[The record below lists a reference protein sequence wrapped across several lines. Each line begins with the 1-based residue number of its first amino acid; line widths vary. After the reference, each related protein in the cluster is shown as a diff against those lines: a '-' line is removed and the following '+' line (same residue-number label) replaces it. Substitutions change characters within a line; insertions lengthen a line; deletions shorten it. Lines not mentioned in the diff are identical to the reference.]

1 MIKIVQ
7 FQYRSTSSGDFGR
20 RLHDEFIKVG
30 ISSSIVSLYSEV
42 PDSIT
47 QVKLGKKQA
56 LVSALSYKL
65 NEHLARKTNKDFG
78 LFSYSSFGSNV
89 SQLEQVKQADAIYL
103 HWVHHGFLSLVN
115 IEQLAKLGKPIIVIL
130 HDMCYLTGGCHYSF
144 DCEKYKIKCHNCQ
157 CFPDSKERDLS
168 TRGFEKKL
176 KLYSKYDNL
185 FFVSPSKWLYDCAQ
199 QSALTRNKPLFHIP
213 NVLDRTVF
221 KPFSK
226 KLAREILN
234 IDPEE
239 QVILFGAAHVQS
251 PYKGWEYLKAALK
264 LFHQRGQTG
273 KTSVLIFGTGD
284 DPKISEAI
292 PFPTRFMG
300 QLKDEYT
307 LAVLY
312 NAADVFI
319 APSLADNLPYTI
331 FESLACGTPVVAFNT
346 GGIPD
351 LIQHEINGYLAT
363 YKDVEDLSRGIH
375 FCLTHELQVRP
386 PIEMDNWLSI
396 DKHLEL
402 LEAIKPLA

>member
-1 MIKIVQ
+1 MKKIVQ
-7 FQYRSTSSGDFGR
+7 FQYRSSSSGDFGR

-42 PDSIT
+42 PDSMT

-78 LFSYSSFGSNV
+78 LFSCSSFGSNV
-89 SQLEQVKQADAIYL
+89 TQLEQVKQADAIYL
-103 HWVHHGFLSLVN
+103 HWVHHGFLSLIN

-168 TRGFEKKL
+168 TIGFEKKL
-176 KLYSKYDNL
+176 KMYAKYDNL
-185 FFVSPSKWLYDCAQ
+185 FFVSPSKWLYDCAS
-199 QSALTRNKPLFHIP
+199 QSALTRDKPLFHIP
-213 NVLDRTVF
+213 NVLDRNVF
-221 KPFSK
+221 KPFDK
-226 KLAREILN
+226 KLARKILN

-239 QVILFGAAHVQS
+239 QVILFGAAFVQS
-251 PYKGWEYLKAALK
+251 PYKGWEYLQAALN
-264 LFHQRGQTG
+264 LFHQRGQLK
-273 KTSVLIFGTGD
+273 KTSVLIFGSGD

-331 FESLACGTPVVAFNT
+331 FESLACGTPVVAFNI

-351 LIQHEINGYLAT
+351 LIQHEINGYLAA
-363 YKDVEDLSRGIH
+363 YKDAEDLSRGIH
-375 FCLTHELQVRP
+375 FCLNNELQVRP

-396 DKHLEL
+396 NKHLEL
-402 LEAIKPLA
+402 LDAVKPSL

>member
-1 MIKIVQ
+1 MTKIVQ
-7 FQYRSTSSGDFGR
+7 LQYRSSSAGDFGR

-30 ISSSIVSLYSEV
+30 INSSIVSLYSEV
-42 PDSIT
+42 PNSRT
-47 QVKLGKKQA
+47 QVKLGKKQEW
-56 LVSALSYKL
+56 VSTLSYKV
-65 NEHLARKTNKDFG
+65 NEHLARKANKDFG
-78 LFSYSSFGSNV
+78 LFSYSTFGSNV
-89 SQLEQVKQADAIYL
+89 THLEQVKQADAIYL

-115 IEQLAKLGKPIIVIL
+115 IEQLAKLGKPIVVIL

-144 DCEKYKIKCHNCQ
+144 DCDKYKTKCHNCQ

-168 TRGFEKKL
+168 TIGFEQKL
-176 KLYSKYDNL
+176 KLYAKYNNL

-199 QSALTRNKPLFHIP
+199 QSALTHNKPLFHIP
-213 NVLDRTVF
+213 NVLDRSIF
-221 KPFSK
+221 KPFDK

-234 IDPEE
+234 IDPDE
-239 QVILFGAAHVQS
+239 QIILFGAAHVQS
-251 PYKGWEYLKAALK
+251 PYKGWDYLQTALK
-264 LFHQRGQTG
+264 LFHQRVHPE

-292 PFPTRFMG
+292 PFPIRFMG

-363 YKDVEDLSRGIH
+363 YKDAEDLSRGIH
-375 FCLTHELQVRP
+375 FCLTHELHVRP

-396 DKHLEL
+396 NKHLEL
-402 LEAIKPLA
+402 LEVLKPAI

>member
-1 MIKIVQ
+1 MTKIVQ
-7 FQYRSTSSGDFGR
+7 LQYRSSSAGDFGR

-30 ISSSIVSLYSEV
+30 INSSIVSLYSEV
-42 PDSIT
+42 PNSST
-47 QVKLGKKQA
+47 QVKLGRKQEW
-56 LVSALSYKL
+56 VSTLSYKV
-65 NEHLARKTNKDFG
+65 NEHLVRKANKDFG

-89 SQLEQVKQADAIYL
+89 TQLEQVKQADAIYL

-115 IEQLAKLGKPIIVIL
+115 IEQLAKLGKPIVVIL

-144 DCEKYKIKCHNCQ
+144 DCDKYKTKCHSCQ
-157 CFPDSKERDLS
+157 CFPNSKERDLS
-168 TRGFEKKL
+168 TIGFEQKL
-176 KLYSKYDNL
+176 KLYAKYNNL
-185 FFVSPSKWLYDCAQ
+185 YFVSPSKWLYNCAQ
-199 QSALTRNKPLFHIP
+199 QSALTHNKPLFHIP
-213 NVLDRTVF
+213 NVLDRSIF
-221 KPFSK
+221 KPFDK

-239 QVILFGAAHVQS
+239 QIILFGAAHVQS
-251 PYKGWEYLKAALK
+251 PYKGWDYLQAALK
-264 LFHQRGQTG
+264 LFHQRGYPE

-284 DPKISEAI
+284 NSKISEAI

-363 YKDVEDLSRGIH
+363 YKDAEDLSRGIH
-375 FCLTHELQVRP
+375 FCLTHELYVRP
-386 PIEMDNWLSI
+386 PVEMDNWLSI
-396 DKHLEL
+396 NKHLEL
-402 LEAIKPLA
+402 LDAVKPVI

>member
-42 PDSIT
+42 ADSST

-56 LVSALSYKL
+56 LVSSLSYKL
-65 NEHLARKTNKDFG
+65 NEHLARKTNKNFG

-89 SQLEQVKQADAIYL
+89 TQLEQVKQADAIYL
-103 HWVHHGFLSLVN
+103 HWVHHGFLSLIN

-185 FFVSPSKWLYDCAQ
+185 FFVSPSKWLYDCAS
-199 QSALTRNKPLFHIP
+199 QSALTRDKPLFHIP
-213 NVLDRTVF
+213 NVLDRTIF
-221 KPFSK
+221 KPLSK

-251 PYKGWEYLKAALK
+251 PYKGWEYLQAALK
-264 LFHQRGQTG
+264 LFHQRGQTE

-284 DPKISEAI
+284 DPKIS
-292 PFPTRFMG
+292 
-300 QLKDEYT
+300 
-307 LAVLY
+307 
-312 NAADVFI
+312 
-319 APSLADNLPYTI
+319 
-331 FESLACGTPVVAFNT
+331 
-346 GGIPD
+346 
-351 LIQHEINGYLAT
+351 
-363 YKDVEDLSRGIH
+363 
-375 FCLTHELQVRP
+375 
-386 PIEMDNWLSI
+386 
-396 DKHLEL
+396 
-402 LEAIKPLA
+402 

>member
-1 MIKIVQ
+1 MTKIVQ
-7 FQYRSTSSGDFGR
+7 LQYRSSSAGDFGR

-30 ISSSIVSLYSEV
+30 INSSIVSLYSEV
-42 PDSIT
+42 PNSST
-47 QVKLGKKQA
+47 QVKLGRKQEW
-56 LVSALSYKL
+56 VSTLSYKV
-65 NEHLARKTNKDFG
+65 NEHLVRKANKDFG

-89 SQLEQVKQADAIYL
+89 TQLEQVKQADAIYL

-115 IEQLAKLGKPIIVIL
+115 IEQLAKLGKPIVVIL

-144 DCEKYKIKCHNCQ
+144 DCDKYKTKCHSCQ
-157 CFPDSKERDLS
+157 CFPNSKERDLS
-168 TRGFEKKL
+168 TIGFEQKL
-176 KLYSKYDNL
+176 KLYAKYNNL
-185 FFVSPSKWLYDCAQ
+185 YFVSPSKWLYNCAQ
-199 QSALTRNKPLFHIP
+199 QSALTHNKPLFHIP
-213 NVLDRTVF
+213 NVLDRSIF
-221 KPFSK
+221 KPFDK

-239 QVILFGAAHVQS
+239 QIILFGAAHVQS
-251 PYKGWEYLKAALK
+251 PYKGWDYLQAALK
-264 LFHQRGQTG
+264 LFHQRGYPE

-284 DPKISEAI
+284 NSKISEAI

-363 YKDVEDLSRGIH
+363 YKDTEDLSRGIH
-375 FCLTHELQVRP
+375 FCLTHELYVRP
-386 PIEMDNWLSI
+386 PVEMDNWLSI
-396 DKHLEL
+396 NKHLEL
-402 LEAIKPLA
+402 LDAVKPVI